1 MIQLRIIFE
10 ELKVLLLAL
19 LFLKNLTII
28 SQGVNDIMQSLKT
41 GKDLMH
47 WLANIDE
54 DGIAWLYLQ
63 TVGKSVNVLNNA
75 VMTELECLLDRLEN
89 KKDLRGVAL
98 LSGKKGGFVYGAD
111 IHEFETLKTASEVAN
126 HMLYVH
132 GLFNRIEALP
142 VPSCVGVDGIAVG
155 GGLEIALTFDRLFI
169 TSSSKTKLGF
179 PEVNLGIMP
188 GYGGSGRAYGR
199 IGTKAVLDMM
209 VSGRPIGSIDAIK
222 TGLADEL
229 VDKPDD
235 LEKSMREWIIGC
247 NGEKPIFTELETAA
261 DATAI
266 AAAKDKYL
274 KRLRSDHTPAPA
286 AIIEH
291 VENFGHD
298 KSAMSAS
305 EIDVFPNLMVS
316 SASKNLR
323 RVFYLT
329 DAVRKSARGESGIKR
344 MHVVGAGV
352 MGGDIAAIGA
362 MAGLDVTLTDMNDAA
377 IVGAIARAKKLF
389 ERRLK
394 SDEKVAL
401 ALARLRTDLN
411 GNGATDAD
419 LIIEAVAEKLE
430 VKQAVFKNL
439 EAVSKASAILATNT
453 SAIPLEDIATV
464 LNGPERLIG
473 LHFFNPVPV
482 LPLVEVIWSK
492 YSDPEIVS
500 RGMQFAGQIGKMPV
514 RCKSAPGFLVNR
526 ALLPYIFKAI
536 EAVAGGEK
544 ADHID
549 EALVDFGMPMGP
561 IELADQI
568 GLDVC
573 LDVGIVLGMPPATKA
588 LLDEKCRTGTIGRK
602 SGSGFYEWDGNRA
615 IRAHQSK
622 DPRVMAA
629 IAKNML
635 APMIE
640 ECRQAVDENVVDTAD
655 SADAGMIFG
664 IGFPGFRGG
673 PLNWSKEQ

>member
-1 MIQLRIIFE
+1 
-10 ELKVLLLAL
+10 
-19 LFLKNLTII
+19 
-28 SQGVNDIMQSLKT
+28 MQSLKT

-401 ALARLRTDLN
+401 ALARLRTDLD

-453 SAIPLEDIATV
+453 SAIPLEDIATA

-640 ECRQAVDENVVDTAD
+640 ECRKAVDENVVDTAD

>member
-1 MIQLRIIFE
+1 MIQLRIIFD

-19 LFLKNLTII
+19 LFSKNLTII

-47 WLANIDE
+47 WLANVDE
-54 DGIAWLYLQ
+54 DGIAWLHLK
-63 TVGKSVNVLNNA
+63 TDGKSVNVLNHA
-75 VMTELECLLDRLEN
+75 VMVELESILDRLES
-89 KKDLRGVAL
+89 KEDLNGVAM
-98 LSGKKGGFVYGAD
+98 LSGKQGGFVYGAD

-155 GGLEIALTFDRLFI
+155 GGLEIALAFDRLFI

-188 GYGGSGRAYGR
+188 GYGGSGRAYCR

-209 VSGRPIGSIDAIK
+209 VTGRPIGSKDAIK

-229 VDKPDD
+229 VGDADD
-235 LEKSMREWIIGC
+235 LDEAMRKWIIGC
-247 NGEKPIFTELETAA
+247 NGEKPIFTQLESAA

-266 AAAKDKYL
+266 VAAKDKYL
-274 KRLRSDHTPAPA
+274 KRLRSDHIPAPA
-286 AIIEH
+286 AIIDH

-298 KSAMSAS
+298 KKAMSAG
-305 EIDVFPNLMVS
+305 ELDVFPNLMVG

-362 MAGLDVTLTDMNDAA
+362 IAGLDVTLTDMNEAA

-394 SDEKVAL
+394 SDDKVAL
-401 ALARLRTDLN
+401 ALTRLRIDLD

-439 EAVSKASAILATNT
+439 EVVSKATAILATNT
-453 SAIPLEDIATV
+453 SAIPLEDIATA
-464 LNGPERLIG
+464 LNAPERLIG

-492 YSDPEIVS
+492 YSDPEIVN

-514 RCKSAPGFLVNR
+514 CCKSAPGFLVNR

-536 EAVAGGEK
+536 EAVAGGEN

-588 LLDEKCRTGTIGRK
+588 LLDEKCKIGTIGRK

-615 IRAHQSK
+615 IRAHQSQ

-640 ECRQAVDENVVDTAD
+640 ECRQAVDENVVDSAD

-673 PLNWSKEQ
+673 PLNWFKEQ

>member
-1 MIQLRIIFE
+1 
-10 ELKVLLLAL
+10 
-19 LFLKNLTII
+19 
-28 SQGVNDIMQSLKT
+28 MQSLKT

-291 VENFGHD
+291 VEDFGHD
-298 KSAMSAS
+298 KSAMSAG

-401 ALARLRTDLN
+401 ALARLRTDLD

-588 LLDEKCRTGTIGRK
+588 LLDEKCRTGRIGRK

-629 IAKNML
+629 IAKKML

>member
-47 WLANIDE
+47 WLANVDE

-89 KKDLRGVAL
+89 NKDLRGVAL

-298 KSAMSAS
+298 KSAMSAG

-362 MAGLDVTLTDMNDAA
+362 MAGLDVTLTDMNEAA

-401 ALARLRTDLN
+401 ALARLRTDLD

-453 SAIPLEDIATV
+453 SAIPLEDIATA

>member
-1 MIQLRIIFE
+1 
-10 ELKVLLLAL
+10 
-19 LFLKNLTII
+19 
-28 SQGVNDIMQSLKT
+28 MQSLKT

-401 ALARLRTDLN
+401 ALARLRTDLD

-453 SAIPLEDIATV
+453 SAIPLEDIATA

-673 PLNWSKEQ
+673 PLNWAGEQ

>member
-10 ELKVLLLAL
+10 ELKVLLFAL

-401 ALARLRTDLN
+401 ALARLRTDLD

-453 SAIPLEDIATV
+453 SAIPLEDIATA

-492 YSDPEIVS
+492 YSDPKIVS

-588 LLDEKCRTGTIGRK
+588 LLDEKCKTGTIGRK

-615 IRAHQSK
+615 IRAHQSQ
-622 DPRVMAA
+622 DPKVMTA

-640 ECRQAVDENVVDTAD
+640 ECRQAVDEQVVDSAD

-673 PLNWSKEQ
+673 PLNWFKEQ

>member
-1 MIQLRIIFE
+1 
-10 ELKVLLLAL
+10 
-19 LFLKNLTII
+19 
-28 SQGVNDIMQSLKT
+28 MQSLKT

-298 KSAMSAS
+298 KSAMSAG

-401 ALARLRTDLN
+401 ALARLRTDLD

-453 SAIPLEDIATV
+453 SAIPLEDIATA

-640 ECRQAVDENVVDTAD
+640 ECRKAVDENVVDTAD

>member
-1 MIQLRIIFE
+1 
-10 ELKVLLLAL
+10 
-19 LFLKNLTII
+19 
-28 SQGVNDIMQSLKT
+28 MQSLKT

-89 KKDLRGVAL
+89 NKDLRGVAL

-362 MAGLDVTLTDMNDAA
+362 MAGLDVTLTDMNEAA

-401 ALARLRTDLN
+401 ALARLRTDLD

-453 SAIPLEDIATV
+453 SAIPLEDIATA
-464 LNGPERLIG
+464 LIGPERLIG

-536 EAVAGGEK
+536 EAVAGGEN

>member
-10 ELKVLLLAL
+10 ELKVLLVAL

-28 SQGVNDIMQSLKT
+28 SKGVNDIMQSLKT

-247 NGEKPIFTELETAA
+247 NGEKPIFTELETEA

-298 KSAMSAS
+298 KSAMSAG

-362 MAGLDVTLTDMNDAA
+362 MAGLDVTLTDMNEAA

-401 ALARLRTDLN
+401 ALARLRTDLD

-453 SAIPLEDIATV
+453 SAIPLEDIATA

-536 EAVAGGEK
+536 EAVAGGEN

-640 ECRQAVDENVVDTAD
+640 ECRKAVDENVVDTAD

>member
-10 ELKVLLLAL
+10 ELKVLLVAL

-28 SQGVNDIMQSLKT
+28 SKGVNDIMQSLKT

-362 MAGLDVTLTDMNDAA
+362 MAGLDVTLTDMNEAA

-401 ALARLRTDLN
+401 ALARLRTDLD

-453 SAIPLEDIATV
+453 SAIPLEDIATA

-629 IAKNML
+629 IAKKML

>member
-10 ELKVLLLAL
+10 ELKVLLLAY

-28 SQGVNDIMQSLKT
+28 SKGVNDIMQSLKT

-401 ALARLRTDLN
+401 ALARLRTDLD

-453 SAIPLEDIATV
+453 SAIPLEDIATA

>member
-1 MIQLRIIFE
+1 MR
-10 ELKVLLLAL
+10 
-19 LFLKNLTII
+19 
-28 SQGVNDIMQSLKT
+28 SLKI
-41 GKDLMH
+41 GKSLLH

-54 DGIAWLYLQ
+54 DGIAWLHLK
-63 TVGKSVNVLNNA
+63 TDGKSVNVLNHA
-75 VMTELECLLDRLEN
+75 VMVELESILDRLES
-89 KKDLRGVAL
+89 KEDLNGVAM
-98 LSGKKGGFVYGAD
+98 LSGKQGGFVYGAD
-111 IHEFETLKTASEVAN
+111 INEFETLKTASEVTN

-155 GGLEIALTFDRLFI
+155 GGLEIALAFDRLFI

-188 GYGGSGRAYGR
+188 GYGGSGRAYCR

-209 VSGRPIGSIDAIK
+209 VTGRPIGSKDAIK

-229 VDKPDD
+229 VGDADD
-235 LEKSMREWIIGC
+235 LDEAMRKWIIGC
-247 NGEKPIFTELETAA
+247 KGEKPILIQLETVV
-261 DATAI
+261 DATEI
-266 AAAKDKYL
+266 VAARDKYL
-274 KRLRSDHTPAPA
+274 KRLRSDHIPAPA
-286 AIIEH
+286 AIIDH

-298 KSAMSAS
+298 KKAMSAG
-305 EIDVFPNLMVS
+305 ELDVFPNLMVG

-362 MAGLDVTLTDMNDAA
+362 IAGLDVTLTDMNEAA
-377 IVGAIARAKKLF
+377 IVGAIARAKKFF

-394 SDEKVAL
+394 SDDKVAL
-401 ALARLRTDLN
+401 ALTRLRIDLD

-439 EAVSKASAILATNT
+439 EVVSKATAILATNT
-453 SAIPLEDIATV
+453 SAIPLEDIATA
-464 LNGPERLIG
+464 LNAPERLIG

-492 YSDPEIVS
+492 YSDPKIVS

-588 LLDEKCRTGTIGRK
+588 LLDEKCKIGTIGRK

-615 IRAHQSK
+615 IRAHQSQ

-640 ECRQAVDENVVDTAD
+640 ECRQAVDEQVVDSAD

-673 PLNWSKEQ
+673 PLNWFKEQ

>member
-1 MIQLRIIFE
+1 
-10 ELKVLLLAL
+10 
-19 LFLKNLTII
+19 
-28 SQGVNDIMQSLKT
+28 MQSLKT

-573 LDVGIVLGMPPATKA
+573 LDVGIVLGMPPATKV

-640 ECRQAVDENVVDTAD
+640 ECRQALDENVVDTAD

>member
-1 MIQLRIIFE
+1 
-10 ELKVLLLAL
+10 
-19 LFLKNLTII
+19 
-28 SQGVNDIMQSLKT
+28 
-41 GKDLMH
+41 
-47 WLANIDE
+47 
-54 DGIAWLYLQ
+54 
-63 TVGKSVNVLNNA
+63 
-75 VMTELECLLDRLEN
+75 
-89 KKDLRGVAL
+89 
-98 LSGKKGGFVYGAD
+98 
-111 IHEFETLKTASEVAN
+111 
-126 HMLYVH
+126 VH

-401 ALARLRTDLN
+401 ALARLRTDLD

-453 SAIPLEDIATV
+453 SAIPLEDIATA

>member
-10 ELKVLLLAL
+10 ELKVLLLAY

-47 WLANIDE
+47 WLANVDE

-298 KSAMSAS
+298 KSAMSAG

-401 ALARLRTDLN
+401 ALARLRTDLD

-453 SAIPLEDIATV
+453 SAIPLEDIATA

-573 LDVGIVLGMPPATKA
+573 LDVGIVLGMPPATKV

-629 IAKNML
+629 IAKKML

>member
-1 MIQLRIIFE
+1 
-10 ELKVLLLAL
+10 
-19 LFLKNLTII
+19 
-28 SQGVNDIMQSLKT
+28 MQSLKT

-89 KKDLRGVAL
+89 NKDLRGVAL

-362 MAGLDVTLTDMNDAA
+362 MAGLDVTLTDMNEAA

-401 ALARLRTDLN
+401 ALARLRTDLD

-453 SAIPLEDIATV
+453 SAIPLEDIATA

>member
-10 ELKVLLLAL
+10 ELKVLLVAL

-28 SQGVNDIMQSLKT
+28 SKGVNDIMQSLKT

-362 MAGLDVTLTDMNDAA
+362 MAGLDVTLTDMNEAA

-401 ALARLRTDLN
+401 ALARLRTDLD

-453 SAIPLEDIATV
+453 SAIPLEDIATA

-588 LLDEKCRTGTIGRK
+588 LLDEKCKTGTIGRK

-615 IRAHQSK
+615 IRAHQSQ
-622 DPRVMAA
+622 DPRVMAT

-640 ECRQAVDENVVDTAD
+640 ECLQAVDEQVVDTAD

>member
-1 MIQLRIIFE
+1 MIQLRIIFD

-19 LFLKNLTII
+19 LFSKNLTII

-47 WLANIDE
+47 WLANVDE
-54 DGIAWLYLQ
+54 DGIAWLHLK
-63 TVGKSVNVLNNA
+63 TDGKSVNVLNHA
-75 VMTELECLLDRLEN
+75 VMVELESILDRLES
-89 KKDLRGVAL
+89 KEDLNGVAM
-98 LSGKKGGFVYGAD
+98 LSGKQGGFVYGAD

-155 GGLEIALTFDRLFI
+155 GGLEIALAFDRLFI

-188 GYGGSGRAYGR
+188 GYGGSGRAYCR

-209 VSGRPIGSIDAIK
+209 VTGRPIGSKDAIK

-229 VDKPDD
+229 VGDADD
-235 LEKSMREWIIGC
+235 LDEAMRKWIIGC
-247 NGEKPIFTELETAA
+247 NGEKPIFTQLESAA

-266 AAAKDKYL
+266 VAAKDKYL
-274 KRLRSDHTPAPA
+274 KRLRSDHIPAPA
-286 AIIEH
+286 AIIDH

-298 KSAMSAS
+298 KKAMSAG
-305 EIDVFPNLMVS
+305 ELDVFPNLMVG

-362 MAGLDVTLTDMNDAA
+362 IAGLDVTLTDMNEAA

-394 SDEKVAL
+394 SDDKVAL
-401 ALARLRTDLN
+401 ALTRLRIDLD

-439 EAVSKASAILATNT
+439 EAISKATAILATNT
-453 SAIPLEDIATV
+453 SAIPLEDIATA
-464 LNGPERLIG
+464 LNAPERLIG

-573 LDVGIVLGMPPATKA
+573 LDVGIVLGMPPAAKA
-588 LLDEKCRTGTIGRK
+588 LLDQKCKTGTIGRK

-615 IRAHQSK
+615 IRAHQSQ
-622 DPRVMAA
+622 DPKVMTA

-640 ECRQAVDENVVDTAD
+640 ECRQAVDEQVVDSAD

-673 PLNWSKEQ
+673 PLNWFKEQ

>member
-1 MIQLRIIFE
+1 
-10 ELKVLLLAL
+10 
-19 LFLKNLTII
+19 
-28 SQGVNDIMQSLKT
+28 
-41 GKDLMH
+41 
-47 WLANIDE
+47 
-54 DGIAWLYLQ
+54 
-63 TVGKSVNVLNNA
+63 
-75 VMTELECLLDRLEN
+75 
-89 KKDLRGVAL
+89 
-98 LSGKKGGFVYGAD
+98 
-111 IHEFETLKTASEVAN
+111 
-126 HMLYVH
+126 
-132 GLFNRIEALP
+132 
-142 VPSCVGVDGIAVG
+142 
-155 GGLEIALTFDRLFI
+155 
-169 TSSSKTKLGF
+169 
-179 PEVNLGIMP
+179 
-188 GYGGSGRAYGR
+188 
-199 IGTKAVLDMM
+199 
-209 VSGRPIGSIDAIK
+209 
-222 TGLADEL
+222 
-229 VDKPDD
+229 
-235 LEKSMREWIIGC
+235 
-247 NGEKPIFTELETAA
+247 
-261 DATAI
+261 
-266 AAAKDKYL
+266 
-274 KRLRSDHTPAPA
+274 
-286 AIIEH
+286 
-291 VENFGHD
+291 
-298 KSAMSAS
+298 MSAG

-329 DAVRKSARGESGIKR
+329 DAVRRSARGASNIKR
-344 MHVVGAGV
+344 LHVVGAGV

-362 MAGLDVTLTDMNDAA
+362 MAGLEVTLADMNESA
-377 IVGAIARAKKLF
+377 ILSSIARAKKLF

-394 SDEKVAL
+394 SDEKVAS
-401 ALARLRTDLN
+401 ALARLRADLD
-411 GNGATDAD
+411 GNGAIDAD
-419 LIIEAVAEKLE
+419 LIIEAVAERLE

-439 EAVSKASAILATNT
+439 EVVSKATAILATNT
-453 SAIPLEDIATV
+453 SAIPLEDIATA
-464 LNGPERLIG
+464 LNAPERLIG

-492 YSDPEIVS
+492 YSDPEIVI
-500 RGMQFAGQIGKMPV
+500 RGMQFAGQIGKMPI

-536 EAVAGGEK
+536 EAVAGGEN

-588 LLDEKCRTGTIGRK
+588 LLDEKCKAGTIGRK

-640 ECRQAVDENVVDTAD
+640 ECRQAVDENVVDSAD

>member
-1 MIQLRIIFE
+1 LIQLRIIFE
-10 ELKVLLLAL
+10 ELKVLLLAY

-89 KKDLRGVAL
+89 NKDLRGVAL

-362 MAGLDVTLTDMNDAA
+362 IAGLDVTLTDMNEAA

-401 ALARLRTDLN
+401 ALARLRTDLD

-453 SAIPLEDIATV
+453 SAIPLEDIATA

-640 ECRQAVDENVVDTAD
+640 ECRKAVDENVVDTAD

>member
-1 MIQLRIIFE
+1 
-10 ELKVLLLAL
+10 
-19 LFLKNLTII
+19 
-28 SQGVNDIMQSLKT
+28 MQSLKT

-47 WLANIDE
+47 WLANVDE

-362 MAGLDVTLTDMNDAA
+362 MAGLDVTLTDMNEAA

-401 ALARLRTDLN
+401 ALARLRTDLD

-453 SAIPLEDIATV
+453 SAIPLEDIATA

-629 IAKNML
+629 IAKKML

>member
-10 ELKVLLLAL
+10 ELKVLLVAL

-28 SQGVNDIMQSLKT
+28 SKGVNDIMQSLKT

-401 ALARLRTDLN
+401 ALARLRTDLD

-453 SAIPLEDIATV
+453 SAIPLEDIATA

-629 IAKNML
+629 IAKKML

>member
-1 MIQLRIIFE
+1 LIQLRIIFE
-10 ELKVLLLAL
+10 ELKVLLVAL

-28 SQGVNDIMQSLKT
+28 SKGVNDIMQSLKT

-298 KSAMSAS
+298 KSAMSAG

-362 MAGLDVTLTDMNDAA
+362 MAGLDVTLTDMNEAA

-401 ALARLRTDLN
+401 ALARLRTDLD

-453 SAIPLEDIATV
+453 SAIPLEDIATA

-629 IAKNML
+629 IAKKML

>member
-10 ELKVLLLAL
+10 ELKVLLVAL

-28 SQGVNDIMQSLKT
+28 SKGVNDIMQSLKT

-89 KKDLRGVAL
+89 NKDLRGVAL

-362 MAGLDVTLTDMNDAA
+362 MAGLDVTLTDMNEAA

-401 ALARLRTDLN
+401 ALARLRTDLD

-453 SAIPLEDIATV
+453 SAIPLEDIATA
-464 LNGPERLIG
+464 LIGPERLIG

>member
-1 MIQLRIIFE
+1 
-10 ELKVLLLAL
+10 
-19 LFLKNLTII
+19 
-28 SQGVNDIMQSLKT
+28 MQSLKT

-362 MAGLDVTLTDMNDAA
+362 MAGLDVTLTDMNEAA

-401 ALARLRTDLN
+401 ALARLRTDLD

-453 SAIPLEDIATV
+453 SAIPLEDIATA

-573 LDVGIVLGMPPATKA
+573 LDVGIVLGMPPATKV

-629 IAKNML
+629 IAKKML

>member
-10 ELKVLLLAL
+10 ELKVLLVAL

-28 SQGVNDIMQSLKT
+28 SKGVNDIMQSLKT

-89 KKDLRGVAL
+89 NKDLRGVAL

-247 NGEKPIFTELETAA
+247 NGEKPIFTELETEA

-298 KSAMSAS
+298 KSAMSAG

-401 ALARLRTDLN
+401 ALARLRTDLD

-453 SAIPLEDIATV
+453 SAIPLEDIATA

>member
-1 MIQLRIIFE
+1 LIQLRIIFE
-10 ELKVLLLAL
+10 ELKVLLVAL

-28 SQGVNDIMQSLKT
+28 SKGVNDIMQSLKT

-401 ALARLRTDLN
+401 ALARLLTDLD

-453 SAIPLEDIATV
+453 SAIPLEDIATA

-640 ECRQAVDENVVDTAD
+640 ECRKAVDENVVDTAD